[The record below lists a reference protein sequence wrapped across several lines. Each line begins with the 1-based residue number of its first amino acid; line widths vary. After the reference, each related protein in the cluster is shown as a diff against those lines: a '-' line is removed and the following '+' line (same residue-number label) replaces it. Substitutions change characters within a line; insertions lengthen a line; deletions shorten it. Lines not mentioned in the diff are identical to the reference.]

1 MNQGMTKMI
10 NAKTCSTGKT
20 MMIGIVAMHFAASF
34 VMPIAKAILLRRQ
47 QIVQAHKAQSA
58 AQK

>member
-10 NAKTCSTGKT
+10 SANTCSTGNM

-34 VMPIAKAILLRRQ
+34 VMPIANAIRFRRQ